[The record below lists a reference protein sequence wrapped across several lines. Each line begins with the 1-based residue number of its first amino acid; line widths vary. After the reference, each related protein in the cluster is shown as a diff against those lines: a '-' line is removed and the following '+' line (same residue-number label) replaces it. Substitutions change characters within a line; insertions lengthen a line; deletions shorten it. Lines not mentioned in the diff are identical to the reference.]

1 MAPTRPRWLDVM
13 DVLVALMIGA
23 LTGAGVLLMVA
34 GLRGNPILP
43 RPPLAESVSPASAST
58 GPDRGLVW
66 LAGSG
71 VVGLVILAF
80 TGWLVAAVASGA
92 GVWSARQWVAQRGDA
107 KAAVDRTE
115 AIAVWTE
122 QIRDNMAAAA
132 GLEQALLASAAHA
145 PAAIA
150 PEINRFVSRLDRMSL
165 MDALAELGEDLD
177 HPAADLVVVALANA
191 VRLEAR
197 DLGPLLSRLAVFI
210 RADVRMRL
218 RIEVSRAR
226 IRTSARIVIATTIA
240 TGAFLFVFSPNLLE
254 AYDTFTGQVW
264 LVFVVGVF
272 AMAGALMRQLAATEY
287 PGRFSARR
295 AAFGSVPR

>member
-1 MAPTRPRWLDVM
+1 M
-13 DVLVALMIGA
+13 DVLVALMIGV
-23 LTGAGVLLMVA
+23 LCGTGVLLVVA
-34 GLRGNPILP
+34 GVRSNPILP
-43 RPPLAESVSPASAST
+43 RPSLAPSTSPATASA

-66 LAGSG
+66 LVGS
-71 VVGLVILAF
+71 VVAGLVILAF
-80 TGWLVAAVASGA
+80 TGWLVAAVACGV
-92 GVWSARQWVAQRGDA
+92 GVWSGQRWAARRGEA
-107 KAAVDRTE
+107 KAAVARTE

-132 GLEQALLASAAHA
+132 GLEQALLASATHA

-150 PEINRFVSRLDRMSL
+150 PEISRFVSRLDRMSL

-272 AMAGALMRQLAATEY
+272 AVAGALMRQLAATEY
-287 PGRFSARR
+287 PGRFAARR
-295 AAFGSVPR
+295 AAFGTVSR

>member
-1 MAPTRPRWLDVM
+1 M
-13 DVLVALMIGA
+13 DVLVALMIGV
-23 LTGAGVLLMVA
+23 LTGAGVLLVVA

-43 RPPLAESVSPASAST
+43 RPRPAAAPQCSPAKV

-66 LAGSG
+66 LAGSMAA
-71 VVGLVILAF
+71 GLVVLAL
-80 TGWLVAAVASGA
+80 TGWLVAAAGTGV
-92 GVWSARQWVAQRGDA
+92 GVWSTRRRAERRSASGVATS
-107 KAAVDRTE
+107 RTE

-145 PAAIA
+145 PVAIA
-150 PEINRFVSRLDRMSL
+150 PEVGRFVSRLDRMSL
-165 MDALAELGEDLD
+165 LEALAELGEDLD

-226 IRTSARIVIATTIA
+226 IRTSARIVIGTTIA

-254 AYDTFTGQVW
+254 AYDTFVGQVW

-272 AMAGALMRQLAATEY
+272 ALSGALMRQLAATEY

-295 AAFGSVPR
+295 AAFRTASR